1 MTSFGF
7 LRHVNP
13 QTVSNE
19 ERLRRTEQTC
29 AAIVGV
35 LMPKLVYVFGSAA
48 HGENFDAES
57 DIDCLAVLEKPEDA
71 ARAWKH
77 FGKIRKQLDWSLDLV
92 CLSGAEFERKKDL
105 GGVAFIATHE
115 GRLLYKA

>member
-1 MTSFGF
+1 MTSFAF

-13 QTVSNE
+13 QSTTDE
-19 ERLRRTEQTC
+19 ERIRRTETTC
-29 AAIVGV
+29 AAIVMI
-35 LMPKLVYVFGSAA
+35 LSPKLVYVFGSAA

-71 ARAWKH
+71 ARSWKH
-77 FGKIRKQLDWSLDLV
+77 FGKIRKQLNWSLDLV
-92 CLSGAEFERKKDL
+92 CLSEDEFERKKDI

-115 GRLLYKA
+115 GKLVYKA